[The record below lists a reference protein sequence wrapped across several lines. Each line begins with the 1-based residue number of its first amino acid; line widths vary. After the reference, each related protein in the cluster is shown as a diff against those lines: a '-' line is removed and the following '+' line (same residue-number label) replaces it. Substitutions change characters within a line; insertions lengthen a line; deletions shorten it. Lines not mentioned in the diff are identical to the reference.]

1 MALDTAY
8 DKAEEDK
15 AEDSAALPYRQ
26 MVASLSLM
34 AKRLVSLIG
43 EGRINGFSQ
52 PLPMKV
58 GNIATP
64 REGVF

>member
-1 MALDTAY
+1 VTISRSDSAFGQWHLAPAVALDTAY

-34 AKRLVSLIG
+34 AK
-43 EGRINGFSQ
+43 
-52 PLPMKV
+52 
-58 GNIATP
+58 
-64 REGVF
+64 